1 MFLPIDNEQ
10 SINEYMFKFKGRSGM
25 KQSFK
30 SKLEFK
36 FRFRCSSQTGYFY
49 QMNMYLGKKQT
60 SEFNLGI
67 DKEVVLQLP
76 KPLEKFF
83 YAV

>member
-25 KQSFK
+25 KQSK
-30 SKLEFK
+30 WEFK
-36 FRFRCSSQTGYFY
+36 FRFRCSSKTGYFY

-76 KPLEKFF
+76 KPLGKFF
-83 YAV
+83 DAV